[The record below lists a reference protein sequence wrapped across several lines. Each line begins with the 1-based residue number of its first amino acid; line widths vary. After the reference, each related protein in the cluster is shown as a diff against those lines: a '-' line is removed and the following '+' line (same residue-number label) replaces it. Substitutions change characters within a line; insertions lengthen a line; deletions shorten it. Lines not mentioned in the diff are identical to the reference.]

1 MVTDASPH
9 FLRSAIATAFFFL
22 PLGIVA
28 LIFSAKCQTALT
40 AGETSAAMRASK
52 VSRRW
57 SLSAFI
63 VGGLIY
69 LGLLGGFLLLGAFSS

>member
-1 MVTDASPH
+1 MVTDAAPH
-9 FLRSAIATAFFFL
+9 FVRSAIATAFFFF

-28 LIFSAKCQTALT
+28 IVFSVKCQSALN
-40 AGETSAAMRASK
+40 AGQTSAAMRASTI
-52 VSRRW
+52 SRRF

-69 LGLLGGFLLLGAFSS
+69 LGLFSGFLLLGAFSS